1 MGVNVRVRG
10 IIFLHL
16 IICSDFVRA
25 SLSAENSEYLK
36 SDKSISRYVV
46 ISSGID
52 YNIFFVKRSVN
63 HQALIA
69 APEIWI
75 SYMLN
80 NYELLDKIVGNTT
93 TAVVRAREAYIEV
106 VKSYV
111 SANIFGS
118 AEMSVVPALGTN
130 YFTAVP
136 LDVKSRVGG
145 KDWTYLGLTMTG
157 HARVKNVQD
166 LLVDIIKK
174 NISGGYMETGV
185 WRGGSS
191 IFARAVMRAYGEGN
205 RKLFVCDS
213 FAGLPPGERQLDSRD
228 KGWDKTSYL
237 EVGVDTV
244 VDNFRRLSLLDHN
257 VIFAQGFFNL
267 SMPRLRYHVDQLAIL
282 RMDGD
287 MYESTVDVLYHMYDK
302 LELNGYVIVDDWIQ
316 NHGEDFP
323 SKTAVEDFWAVHG
336 LKPNIFEIDGCSVYW
351 KKTVNVEIQY
361 WRYKQSKFKVEDKNS
376 SAV

>member
-1 MGVNVRVRG
+1 MFFLNRFSLVWVWVSSLDTTD
-10 IIFLHL
+10 IIGANIADGNIVDISTGAGYRIFYIRRSRYHKGL
-16 IICSDFVRA
+16 IAPPDDWIVYMT
-25 SLSAENSEYLK
+25 NSFEVL
-36 SDKSISRYVV
+36 DKSVEFF
-46 ISSGID
+46 SSP
-52 YNIFFVKRSVN
+52 
-63 HQALIA
+63 L
-69 APEIWI
+69 E
-75 SYMLN
+75 
-80 NYELLDKIVGNTT
+80 
-93 TAVVRAREAYIEV
+93 RAREAYFEV
-106 VKSYV
+106 IKNYV
-111 SANIFGS
+111 TGGIFGK
-118 AEMSVVPALGTN
+118 AEKSVIPALGNSTLV
-130 YFTAVP
+130 T
-136 LDVKSRVGG
+136 SRFEAEKRQWGE
-145 KDWTYLGLTMTG
+145 DWTYLGLTMTG
-157 HARVKNVQD
+157 CDRVQNVQD
-166 LLVDIIKK
+166 LISDIIKK
-174 NISGGYMETGV
+174 NVSGGYMETGV

-257 VIFAQGFFNL
+257 VIFAQGFFNV